1 MLVMWNSFHEQFFF
15 CNVTNCYVWNEKA
28 MSKNIEMQQKKQKK
42 INYKIRKLAEIDR
55 HEEFVAADFY
65 MLNLNLKSSLHI
77 L

>member
-1 MLVMWNSFHEQFFF
+1 
-15 CNVTNCYVWNEKA
+15 